1 MISSKSYESCTD
13 TRIYQIHKN
22 IQIIILLE
30 NEAPCI
36 KKLFHFFLFFS
47 YTYTTNNDAK
57 IWSCTQTITI
67 PTKTQRISSDNTII
81 HIS

>member
-36 KKLFHFFLFFS
+36 KKLFHFFLFFFL
-47 YTYTTNNDAK
+47 YLYHEQRCQNMVLYTNNHD
-57 IWSCTQTITI
+57 
-67 PTKTQRISSDNTII
+67 PN
-81 HIS
+81 